1 MPRIVRNS
9 LFNNAL
15 SCVDYSV
22 KNVFPPVRTMEP
34 DMGALSERNRK
45 WTAEGFAAWA
55 ARQDAPYEY
64 DGNDPQMMTGAYW
77 PHNRVVRN
85 IADALKPHLVGTAY
99 DVFGPQDLIHTVGEV
114 SRAPDVFVA
123 PRLAGRPRI
132 RFIPGA
138 VVVIEVVSDDRDLD
152 YVTKLIEYEQVGTI
166 LRYVIVEQDQVGYA
180 VWSRER
186 GDLHFTPS
194 TGKSSASIG
203 LERVTPIPIPELGAA
218 LPLAAVYSDL
228 EMLP

>member
-1 MPRIVRNS
+1 MV
-9 LFNNAL
+9 AL
-15 SCVDYSV
+15 
-22 KNVFPPVRTMEP
+22 P
-34 DMGALSERNRK
+34 GRNRI

-55 ARQDAPYEY
+55 ARQDLPYEY
-64 DGNDPQMMTGAYW
+64 DGTAPRMMFGGCW
-77 PHNRVVRN
+77 PHNKVVRN
-85 IADALKPHLVGTAY
+85 IADALKPHLVATAY
-99 DVFGPQDLIHTVGEV
+99 DVFGPQDLIRTVGEV

-152 YVTKLIEYEQVGTI
+152 YATKLIEYEQVATI
-166 LRYVIVEQDQVGYA
+166 LRYVIVEQDEVGYA

-186 GDLHFTPS
+186 GDLPFTPS
-194 TGKSSASIG
+194 TGKSSAATG
-203 LERVTPIPIPELGAA
+203 LERVRPIPIPELGAA
-218 LPLAAVYSDL
+218 LPLAAVYNGL

>member
-1 MPRIVRNS
+1 
-9 LFNNAL
+9 
-15 SCVDYSV
+15 
-22 KNVFPPVRTMEP
+22 MEP
-34 DMGALSERNRK
+34 DMGALPERNRK

-55 ARQDAPYEY
+55 ARQDVPYEY

-77 PHNRVVRN
+77 PHNKVVRN
-85 IADALKPHLVGTAY
+85 IADALKPHLVGSVY
-99 DVFGPQDLIHTVGEV
+99 DLFGPQDLIHTVGEV

-123 PRLAGRPRI
+123 PRLSGKPRI

-138 VVVIEVVSDDRDLD
+138 VVVIEVVSEDRALD
-152 YVTKLIEYEQVGTI
+152 YVTKLFEYEQVATI
-166 LRYVIVEQDQVGYA
+166 LRYVVVEQDDVGYA

-186 GDLHFTPS
+186 GDLPFTPS
-194 TGKSSASIG
+194 TVQSSVPAG
-203 LERVTPIPIPELGAA
+203 LERVQPIPIPELGAA